1 MSKYVAIVMKRHY
14 LTEDTFIFTPSHATT
29 GVLDEETKFFI
40 DKHGNQYPQMLD
52 TYALRSEIP
61 YAYSKPIKIED
72 LKAEFPE
79 MTLGE
84 AISFHEYD
92 SKSEVDLVGI
102 LSGNQPF
109 ICPIPL
115 DRIRQQTQ
123 AAFERIKAGETVD
136 DAIKDANQ
144 EINQAQ
150 EETVDEQLRREN
162 GLNSSA
168 PRFTGEMNP
177 DIAQLIMDVVN
188 GEFSLSS
195 LKKMLANIESEHGD
209 IESLIETVKLQ
220 IDAIESGEKPDKEM
234 TEEEKKQEEVEQEEY
249 FPEEEEQ
256 KPEPEV
262 TEEEFKPKKKD
273 KIDLAKL
280 LSAVTKTLIAQDEPT
295 RRVITE
301 IARKEQS
308 SEAKSRGILLTGA
321 TGVGKTKM
329 MKLIAKHLDRPFF
342 KIDATQLTI
351 PGYVGTDIEEEL
363 WRLFVECGGD
373 LDKAEHAIVF
383 IDEIDKKGS
392 EKKDDV
398 SGKGVLNILLPFI
411 EGTEYNAVDSMK
423 APTKKIRMKTND
435 MIVILGGAY
444 TDVYKNLIEKNGL
457 GFGADVKSEK
467 EKKPRKATP
476 SDFIQKSQMT
486 DEFMGRVAIVHL
498 NDLSVDDLIRVI
510 TDSDESSLLIQQ
522 KLFEDLGVK
531 LTAGDDFMRKIA
543 QNAFDRKTGARGL
556 NTVVEEA
563 TWEAYYDAYM
573 NGDDYEEIILTADT
587 VDNPKQYTKV
597 RKQKGNN

>member
-14 LTEDTFIFTPSHATT
+14 LTDDTFIFTPSHATT
-29 GVLDEETKFFI
+29 GVLDEETKYFI

-61 YAYSKPIKIED
+61 YAYSKPIKVED

-123 AAFERIKAGETVD
+123 AAFERIKAGESVD

-150 EETVDEQLRREN
+150 EETVDEQVRREN

-168 PRFTGEMNP
+168 PRFTGDMNP
-177 DIAQLIMDVVN
+177 DIAQLIIDVIN
-188 GEFSLSS
+188 GEFSLEQ
-195 LKKMLANIESEHGD
+195 LKKMLENIQMEQE
-209 IESLIETVKLQ
+209 EIETLVESVKLQ
-220 IDAIESGEKPDKEM
+220 IDAIERGDKPDKEVKENDEDES
-234 TEEEKKQEEVEQEEY
+234 TEEMADDEI
-249 FPEEEEQ
+249 
-256 KPEPEV
+256 KPEPQFV
-262 TEEEFKPKKKD
+262 EEDFKPKKQKR
-273 KIDLAKL
+273 IDIVKL
-280 LSAVTKTLIAQDEPT
+280 LQAVTKTLIAQDEPT

-308 SEAKSRGILLTGA
+308 DEAKSRGILLTGS

-342 KIDATQLTI
+342 KIDATKLTI

-363 WRLFVECGGD
+363 WKLFVECGGD
-373 LDKAEHAIVF
+373 LEKAEHAIIF

-392 EKKDDV
+392 DKKDDV
-398 SGKGVLNILLPFI
+398 SGQGVLNVLLPFI
-411 EGTEYNAVDSMK
+411 EGTEYMAVDSMK
-423 APTKKIRMKTND
+423 HPTKQVRINTSN

-444 TDVYKNLIEKNGL
+444 TDVYKNLIDKNGL
-457 GFGADVKSEK
+457 GFGADVKSASER
-467 EKKPRKATP
+467 KPRKATP
-476 SDFIQKSQMT
+476 EDFVTKAQMT

-498 NDLSVDDLIRVI
+498 NDLSVDDLVKVIRE
-510 TDSDESSLLIQQ
+510 SDESSLAIQQ
-522 KLFEDLGVK
+522 KLFEELGVK
-531 LTAGDDFMRKIA
+531 LTAGDDFVKKIA
-543 QNAFDRKTGARGL
+543 QNAYDRKTGARGL

-563 TWEAYYDAYM
+563 TWEAYYDAYTHE
-573 NGDDYEEIILTADT
+573 DEYDEIVLTEET
-587 VDNPKQYTKV
+587 VNNPKQYTKV
-597 RKQKGNN
+597 LKK

>member
-14 LTEDTFIFTPSHATT
+14 LTDDTFIFTPSHATT
-29 GVLDEETKFFI
+29 GVLDEETKYFI

-61 YAYSKPIKIED
+61 YAYSKPIKVED

-123 AAFERIKAGETVD
+123 AAFERIKAGESVD

-150 EETVDEQLRREN
+150 EETVDEQVRREN

-168 PRFTGEMNP
+168 PRFTGDMNP
-177 DIAQLIMDVVN
+177 DIAQLIIDVIN
-188 GEFSLSS
+188 GEFSLEQ
-195 LKKMLANIESEHGD
+195 LKKMLENIQMEQE
-209 IESLIETVKLQ
+209 EIETLVESVKLQ
-220 IDAIESGEKPDKEM
+220 IDAIERGDKPDKEVKENDEDES
-234 TEEEKKQEEVEQEEY
+234 TEEMEDEEI
-249 FPEEEEQ
+249 
-256 KPEPEV
+256 KPEPQFV
-262 TEEEFKPKKKD
+262 EEDFKPKKQKR
-273 KIDLAKL
+273 IDIVKL
-280 LSAVTKTLIAQDEPT
+280 LQAVTKTLIAQDEPT

-308 SEAKSRGILLTGA
+308 DEAKSRGILLTGS

-342 KIDATQLTI
+342 KIDATKLTI

-363 WRLFVECGGD
+363 WKLFVECGGD
-373 LDKAEHAIVF
+373 LEKAEHAIIF

-392 EKKDDV
+392 DKKDDV
-398 SGKGVLNILLPFI
+398 SGQGVLNVLLPFI
-411 EGTEYNAVDSMK
+411 EGTEYMAVDSMK
-423 APTKKIRMKTND
+423 HPTKQVRINTSN

-444 TDVYKNLIEKNGL
+444 TDVYKNLIDKNGL
-457 GFGADVKSEK
+457 GFGADVKSASER
-467 EKKPRKATP
+467 KPRKATP
-476 SDFIQKSQMT
+476 EDFVTKAQMT

-498 NDLSVDDLIRVI
+498 NDLSVDDLVKVIRE
-510 TDSDESSLLIQQ
+510 SDESSLAIQQ
-522 KLFEDLGVK
+522 KLFEELGVK
-531 LTAGDDFMRKIA
+531 LTAGDDFVKKIA
-543 QNAFDRKTGARGL
+543 QNAYDRKTGARGL

-563 TWEAYYDAYM
+563 TWEAYYDAYTHE
-573 NGDDYEEIILTADT
+573 DEYDEIVLTEET
-587 VDNPKQYTKV
+587 VNNPKQYTKV
-597 RKQKGNN
+597 LKK

>member
-14 LTEDTFIFTPSHATT
+14 LTDDTFIFTPSHATT
-29 GVLDEETKFFI
+29 GVLDEETKYFI

-61 YAYSKPIKIED
+61 YAYSKPIKVED

-123 AAFERIKAGETVD
+123 AAFERIKAGESVD

-150 EETVDEQLRREN
+150 EETVDEQVRREN

-168 PRFTGEMNP
+168 PRFTGDMNP
-177 DIAQLIMDVVN
+177 DIAQLIIDVIN
-188 GEFSLSS
+188 GEFSLEQ
-195 LKKMLANIESEHGD
+195 LKKMLENIQMEQE
-209 IESLIETVKLQ
+209 EIETLVESVKLQ
-220 IDAIESGEKPDKEM
+220 IDAIERGDKPDKEVKENDEDES
-234 TEEEKKQEEVEQEEY
+234 TEEMEDDEI
-249 FPEEEEQ
+249 
-256 KPEPEV
+256 KPEPQFV
-262 TEEEFKPKKKD
+262 EEDFKPKKQKR
-273 KIDLAKL
+273 IDIVKL
-280 LSAVTKTLIAQDEPT
+280 LQAVTKTLIAQDEPT

-308 SEAKSRGILLTGA
+308 DEAKSRGILLTGS

-342 KIDATQLTI
+342 KIDATKLTI

-363 WRLFVECGGD
+363 WKLFVECGGD
-373 LDKAEHAIVF
+373 LEKAEHAIIF

-392 EKKDDV
+392 DKKDDV
-398 SGKGVLNILLPFI
+398 SGQGVLNVLLPFI
-411 EGTEYNAVDSMK
+411 EGTEYMAVDSMK
-423 APTKKIRMKTND
+423 HPTKQVRINTSN

-444 TDVYKNLIEKNGL
+444 TDVYKNLIDKNGL
-457 GFGADVKSEK
+457 GFGADVKSASER
-467 EKKPRKATP
+467 KPRKATP
-476 SDFIQKSQMT
+476 EDFVTKAQMT

-498 NDLSVDDLIRVI
+498 NDLSVDDLVKVIRE
-510 TDSDESSLLIQQ
+510 SDESSLAIQQ
-522 KLFEDLGVK
+522 KLFEELGVK
-531 LTAGDDFMRKIA
+531 LTAGDDFVKKIA
-543 QNAFDRKTGARGL
+543 QNAYDRKTGARGL

-563 TWEAYYDAYM
+563 TWEAYYDAYTHE
-573 NGDDYEEIILTADT
+573 DEYDEIVLTEET
-587 VDNPKQYTKV
+587 VNNPKQYTKV
-597 RKQKGNN
+597 LKK

>member
-14 LTEDTFIFTPSHATT
+14 LTDDTFIFTPSHATT
-29 GVLDEETKFFI
+29 GVLDEETKYFI

-61 YAYSKPIKIED
+61 YAYSKPIKVED

-123 AAFERIKAGETVD
+123 AAFERIKAGESVD

-150 EETVDEQLRREN
+150 EETVDEQVRREN

-168 PRFTGEMNP
+168 PRFTGDMNP
-177 DIAQLIMDVVN
+177 DIAQLIIDVIN
-188 GEFSLSS
+188 GEFSLEQ
-195 LKKMLANIESEHGD
+195 LKKMLENIQMEQE
-209 IESLIETVKLQ
+209 EIETLVESVKLQ
-220 IDAIESGEKPDKEM
+220 IDAIERGDKPDKEVKENDEDES
-234 TEEEKKQEEVEQEEY
+234 TEEMEDEEI
-249 FPEEEEQ
+249 
-256 KPEPEV
+256 KPEPQFV
-262 TEEEFKPKKKD
+262 EEDFKPKKQKR
-273 KIDLAKL
+273 IDIVKL
-280 LSAVTKTLIAQDEPT
+280 LQAVTKTLIAQDEPT

-308 SEAKSRGILLTGA
+308 DEAKSRGILLTGS

-342 KIDATQLTI
+342 KIDATKLTI

-363 WRLFVECGGD
+363 WKLFAECGGD
-373 LDKAEHAIVF
+373 LEKAEHAIIF

-392 EKKDDV
+392 DKKDDV
-398 SGKGVLNILLPFI
+398 SGQGVLNVLLPFI
-411 EGTEYNAVDSMK
+411 EGTEYMAVDSMK
-423 APTKKIRMKTND
+423 HPTKQVRINTSN

-444 TDVYKNLIEKNGL
+444 TDVYKNLIDKNGL
-457 GFGADVKSEK
+457 GFGADVKSASER
-467 EKKPRKATP
+467 KPRKATP
-476 SDFIQKSQMT
+476 EDFVTKAQMT

-498 NDLSVDDLIRVI
+498 NDLSVDDLVKVIRE
-510 TDSDESSLLIQQ
+510 SDESSLAIQQ
-522 KLFEDLGVK
+522 KLFEELGVK
-531 LTAGDDFMRKIA
+531 LTAGDDFVKKIA
-543 QNAFDRKTGARGL
+543 QNAYDRKTGARGL

-563 TWEAYYDAYM
+563 TWEAYYDAYTHE
-573 NGDDYEEIILTADT
+573 DEYDEIVLTEET
-587 VDNPKQYTKV
+587 VNNPKQYTKV
-597 RKQKGNN
+597 LKK

>member
-29 GVLDEETKFFI
+29 GVLDEETKYFI
-40 DKHGNQYPQMLD
+40 DKHGNEYPQMLD
-52 TYALRSEIP
+52 PYALRSEIP

-123 AAFERIKAGETVD
+123 AAFEKIKAGEPVD
-136 DAIKDANQ
+136 DAIKHANQ
-144 EINQAQ
+144 EIDQAQ

-162 GLNSSA
+162 GLNASQ
-168 PRFTGEMNP
+168 RFTGEMNP

-195 LKKMLANIESEHGD
+195 LKKMLENIQSEQGD
-209 IESLIETVKLQ
+209 IENLVETIKLQ

-234 TEEEKKQEEVEQEEY
+234 TEEEKKQEEAEQEEY
-249 FPEEEEQ
+249 FPEEEEE
-256 KPEPEV
+256 KPEPEFS
-262 TEEEFKPKKKD
+262 EEDFKPKKKD

-280 LSAVTKTLIAQDEPT
+280 LTAVTKTLIAQDEPT

-308 SEAKSRGILLTGA
+308 SEAKSRGILLTGS

-373 LDKAEHAIVF
+373 LEKAEHAIVF

-444 TDVYKNLIEKNGL
+444 TDVYKNLIERNGL
-457 GFGADVKSEK
+457 GFGADVRSEK
-467 EKKPRKATP
+467 EKKPRPATP

-510 TDSDESSLLIQQ
+510 TDSDESSLHIQQ

-543 QNAFDRKTGARGL
+543 QNAYDRKTGARGL

-573 NGDDYEEIILTADT
+573 NGDDYDEIILTAET
-587 VDNPKQYTKV
+587 VDNPKQYTLV
-597 RKQKGNN
+597 RKKGNN

>member
-14 LTEDTFIFTPSHATT
+14 LTDDTFIFTPSHATT
-29 GVLDEETKFFI
+29 GVLDEETKYFI

-61 YAYSKPIKIED
+61 YAYSKPIKVED

-123 AAFERIKAGETVD
+123 AAFERIKAGESVD

-150 EETVDEQLRREN
+150 EETVDEQVRREN

-168 PRFTGEMNP
+168 PRFTGDMNP
-177 DIAQLIMDVVN
+177 DIAQLIIDVIN
-188 GEFSLSS
+188 GEFSLEQ
-195 LKKMLANIESEHGD
+195 LKKMLENIQMEQE
-209 IESLIETVKLQ
+209 EIETLVESVKLQ
-220 IDAIESGEKPDKEM
+220 IDAIERGDKPDKEVKENDEDES
-234 TEEEKKQEEVEQEEY
+234 TEEMEDEEI
-249 FPEEEEQ
+249 
-256 KPEPEV
+256 KPEPQFV
-262 TEEEFKPKKKD
+262 EEDFKPKKKK
-273 KIDLAKL
+273 KIDIVKL
-280 LSAVTKTLIAQDEPT
+280 LQAVTKTLIAQDEPT

-308 SEAKSRGILLTGA
+308 DEAKSRGILLTGS

-342 KIDATQLTI
+342 KIDATKLTI

-363 WRLFVECGGD
+363 WKLFVECGGD
-373 LDKAEHAIVF
+373 LEKAEHAIIF

-392 EKKDDV
+392 DKKDDV
-398 SGKGVLNILLPFI
+398 SGQGVLNVLLPFI
-411 EGTEYNAVDSMK
+411 EGTEYMAVDSMK
-423 APTKKIRMKTND
+423 HPTKQVRINTSN

-444 TDVYKNLIEKNGL
+444 TDVYKNLIDKNGL
-457 GFGADVKSEK
+457 GFGADVKSASER
-467 EKKPRKATP
+467 KPRKATP
-476 SDFIQKSQMT
+476 EDFVTKAQMT

-498 NDLSVDDLIRVI
+498 NDLSVDDLVKVIRE
-510 TDSDESSLLIQQ
+510 SDESSLAIQQ
-522 KLFEDLGVK
+522 KLFEELGVK
-531 LTAGDDFMRKIA
+531 LTAGDDFVKKIA
-543 QNAFDRKTGARGL
+543 QNAYDRKTGARGL

-563 TWEAYYDAYM
+563 TWEAYYDAYTHE
-573 NGDDYEEIILTADT
+573 DEYDEIVLTEET
-587 VDNPKQYTKV
+587 VNDPKQYTKV
-597 RKQKGNN
+597 LKK

>member
-1 MSKYVAIVMKRHY
+1 MSKYVAIIMNRHY
-14 LTEDTFIFTPSHATT
+14 IGEDTFIFTTSHATT
-29 GVLDEETKFFI
+29 GVLDEESKIFI
-40 DKHGNQYPQMLD
+40 DKHGNE
-52 TYALRSEIP
+52 YAPVIDPSTLRTEIP
-61 YAYSKPIKIED
+61 YAYYKPIKVED

-79 MTLGE
+79 LTLGE
-84 AISFHEYD
+84 AISYHEYD
-92 SKSEVDLVGI
+92 SKGEALLVG
-102 LSGNQPF
+102 LLQNNCPF
-109 ICPIPL
+109 CVPIPL
-115 DRIRQQTQ
+115 DKIRQQTQ
-123 AAFERIKAGETVD
+123 AAYDKIQSGEDVNKAI
-136 DAIKDANQ
+136 AHANQ
-144 EINQAQ
+144 EFNQDQ
-150 EETVDEQLRREN
+150 EQSADDLARQN
-162 GLNSSA
+162 GLNSSG

-188 GEFSLSS
+188 GEFSLDQ
-195 LKKMLANIESEHGD
+195 LKKMLENIKMEQED
-209 IESLIETVKLQ
+209 IEGLVDSIKLQ
-220 IDAIESGEKPDKEM
+220 IDAIESGEKPDREM
-234 TEEEKKQEEVEQEEY
+234 TEKEKSQEEEQEEY

-262 TEEEFKPKKKD
+262 SEDEFKPKKKD

-280 LSAVTKTLIAQDEPT
+280 LKAVTKTLIAQDEPT

-308 SEAKSRGILLTGA
+308 NEAKSRGILLTGS

-329 MKLIAKHLDRPFF
+329 MKLIAKNLDRPFF

-423 APTKKIRMKTND
+423 TPTKKIRMKTND

-444 TDVYKNLIEKNGL
+444 SDVYKNLIEKNGL
-457 GFGADVKSEK
+457 GFGADVRSEK
-467 EKKPRKATP
+467 EKKSRPATP
-476 SDFIQKSQMT
+476 TDFIQKSQMT
-486 DEFMGRVAIVHL
+486 DEFMSRVAIVHL

-510 TDSDESSLLIQQ
+510 TDSDESSLHIQQ

-543 QNAFDRKTGARGL
+543 QNAYDRKTGARGL

>member
-14 LTEDTFIFTPSHATT
+14 LTDDTFIFTPSHATT
-29 GVLDEETKFFI
+29 GVLDEETKYFI

-61 YAYSKPIKIED
+61 YAYSKPIKVED

-84 AISFHEYD
+84 AITFHEYD

-123 AAFERIKAGETVD
+123 AAFERIKAGESVD

-150 EETVDEQLRREN
+150 EETVDEQVRREN

-168 PRFTGEMNP
+168 PRFTGDMNP
-177 DIAQLIMDVVN
+177 DIAQLIIDVIN
-188 GEFSLSS
+188 GEISLEQ
-195 LKKMLANIESEHGD
+195 LKKMLENIQMEQE
-209 IESLIETVKLQ
+209 EIETLVESVKLQ
-220 IDAIESGEKPDKEM
+220 IDAIERGDKPDKEVKENDEDES
-234 TEEEKKQEEVEQEEY
+234 TEEMEDDEI
-249 FPEEEEQ
+249 
-256 KPEPEV
+256 KPEPQFV
-262 TEEEFKPKKKD
+262 EEDFKPKKQKR
-273 KIDLAKL
+273 IDIVKL
-280 LSAVTKTLIAQDEPT
+280 LQAVTKTLIAQDEPT

-308 SEAKSRGILLTGA
+308 DEAKSRGILLTGS

-342 KIDATQLTI
+342 KIDATKLTI

-363 WRLFVECGGD
+363 WKLFVECGGD
-373 LDKAEHAIVF
+373 LEKAEHAIIF

-392 EKKDDV
+392 DNKGDV
-398 SGKGVLNILLPFI
+398 SGQGVLNVLLPFI
-411 EGTEYNAVDSMK
+411 EGTEYMAVDSMK
-423 APTKKIRMKTND
+423 HPTKQVRINTSN

-444 TDVYKNLIEKNGL
+444 TDVYKNLIDKNGL
-457 GFGADVKSEK
+457 GFGADVKSASER
-467 EKKPRKATP
+467 KPRKATP
-476 SDFIQKSQMT
+476 EDFVTKAQMT

-498 NDLSVDDLIRVI
+498 NDLSVDDLVKVIRE
-510 TDSDESSLLIQQ
+510 SDESSLAIQQ
-522 KLFEDLGVK
+522 KLFEELGVK
-531 LTAGDDFMRKIA
+531 LTAGDDFVKKIA
-543 QNAFDRKTGARGL
+543 QNAYDRKTGARGL

-563 TWEAYYDAYM
+563 TWEAYYDAYTHE
-573 NGDDYEEIILTADT
+573 DEYDEIVLTEET
-587 VDNPKQYTKV
+587 VNNPKQYTKV
-597 RKQKGNN
+597 LKK

>member
-14 LTEDTFIFTPSHATT
+14 LTDDTFIFTPSHATT
-29 GVLDEETKFFI
+29 GVLDEETKYFI

-61 YAYSKPIKIED
+61 YAYSKPIKVED

-123 AAFERIKAGETVD
+123 AAFERIKAGESVD

-150 EETVDEQLRREN
+150 EETVDEQVRREN

-168 PRFTGEMNP
+168 PRFTGDMNP
-177 DIAQLIMDVVN
+177 DIAQLIIDVIN
-188 GEFSLSS
+188 GEFSLEQ
-195 LKKMLANIESEHGD
+195 LKKMLENIQMEQE
-209 IESLIETVKLQ
+209 EIETLVESVKLQ
-220 IDAIESGEKPDKEM
+220 IDAIESGDKPDKEVKETDEDES
-234 TEEEKKQEEVEQEEY
+234 TEEMEDDEI
-249 FPEEEEQ
+249 
-256 KPEPEV
+256 KPEPQFV
-262 TEEEFKPKKKD
+262 EEDFKPKKKK
-273 KIDLAKL
+273 KIDIVKL
-280 LSAVTKTLIAQDEPT
+280 LQAVTKTLIAQDEPT

-308 SEAKSRGILLTGA
+308 DEAKSRGILLTGS

-342 KIDATQLTI
+342 KIDATKLTI

-363 WRLFVECGGD
+363 WKLFVECGGD
-373 LDKAEHAIVF
+373 LEKAEHAIIF

-392 EKKDDV
+392 DKKDDV
-398 SGKGVLNILLPFI
+398 SGQGVLNVLLPFI
-411 EGTEYNAVDSMK
+411 EGTEYMAVDSMK
-423 APTKKIRMKTND
+423 HPTKQVRINTSN

-444 TDVYKNLIEKNGL
+444 TDVYKNLIDKNGL
-457 GFGADVKSEK
+457 GFGADVKSASER
-467 EKKPRKATP
+467 KPRKATP
-476 SDFIQKSQMT
+476 EDFVTKAQMT

-498 NDLSVDDLIRVI
+498 NDLSVDDLVKVIRE
-510 TDSDESSLLIQQ
+510 SDESSLAIQQ
-522 KLFEDLGVK
+522 KLFEELGVK
-531 LTAGDDFMRKIA
+531 LTAGDDFVKKIA
-543 QNAFDRKTGARGL
+543 QNAYDRKTGARGL

-563 TWEAYYDAYM
+563 TWEAYYDAYTHE
-573 NGDDYEEIILTADT
+573 DEYDEIVLTEET
-587 VDNPKQYTKV
+587 VNNPKQYTKV
-597 RKQKGNN
+597 LKK

>member
-14 LTEDTFIFTPSHATT
+14 LTDDTFIFTPSHATT
-29 GVLDEETKFFI
+29 GVLDEETKYFI

-61 YAYSKPIKIED
+61 YAYSKPIKVED

-123 AAFERIKAGETVD
+123 AAFERIKAGESVD

-150 EETVDEQLRREN
+150 EETVDEQVRREN

-168 PRFTGEMNP
+168 PRFTGDMNP
-177 DIAQLIMDVVN
+177 DIAQLIIDVIN
-188 GEFSLSS
+188 GEFSLEQ
-195 LKKMLANIESEHGD
+195 LKKMLENIQMEQE
-209 IESLIETVKLQ
+209 EIETLVESVKLQ
-220 IDAIESGEKPDKEM
+220 IDAIERGDKPDKEVKENDEDES
-234 TEEEKKQEEVEQEEY
+234 TEEMEDDEI
-249 FPEEEEQ
+249 
-256 KPEPEV
+256 KPEPQFV
-262 TEEEFKPKKKD
+262 EEDFKPKKKK
-273 KIDLAKL
+273 KIDIVKL
-280 LSAVTKTLIAQDEPT
+280 LQAVTKTLIAQDEPT

-308 SEAKSRGILLTGA
+308 DEAKSRGILLTGS

-342 KIDATQLTI
+342 KIDATKLTI

-363 WRLFVECGGD
+363 WKLFVECGGD
-373 LDKAEHAIVF
+373 LEKAEHAIIF

-392 EKKDDV
+392 DKKDDV
-398 SGKGVLNILLPFI
+398 SGQGVLNVLLPFI
-411 EGTEYNAVDSMK
+411 EGTEYMAVDSMK
-423 APTKKIRMKTND
+423 HPTKQVRINTSN

-444 TDVYKNLIEKNGL
+444 TDVYKNLIDKNGL
-457 GFGADVKSEK
+457 GFGADVKSASER
-467 EKKPRKATP
+467 KPRKATP
-476 SDFIQKSQMT
+476 EDFVTKAQMT

-498 NDLSVDDLIRVI
+498 NDLSVDDLVKVIRE
-510 TDSDESSLLIQQ
+510 SDESSLAIQQ
-522 KLFEDLGVK
+522 KLFEELGVK
-531 LTAGDDFMRKIA
+531 LTAGDDFVKKIA
-543 QNAFDRKTGARGL
+543 QNAYDRKTGARGL

-563 TWEAYYDAYM
+563 TWEAYYDAYTHE
-573 NGDDYEEIILTADT
+573 DEYDEIVLTEET
-587 VDNPKQYTKV
+587 VNNPKQYTKV
-597 RKQKGNN
+597 LKK

>member
-14 LTEDTFIFTPSHATT
+14 LTDDTFIFTPSHATT
-29 GVLDEETKFFI
+29 GVLDEETKYFI

-61 YAYSKPIKIED
+61 YAYSKPIKVED

-123 AAFERIKAGETVD
+123 AAFERIKAGESVD

-150 EETVDEQLRREN
+150 EETVDEQVRREN

-168 PRFTGEMNP
+168 PRFTGDMNP
-177 DIAQLIMDVVN
+177 DIAQLIIDVIN
-188 GEFSLSS
+188 GEFSLEQ
-195 LKKMLANIESEHGD
+195 LKKMLENIQMEQE
-209 IESLIETVKLQ
+209 EIETLVESVKLQ
-220 IDAIESGEKPDKEM
+220 IDAIERGDKPDKEVKENDEDES
-234 TEEEKKQEEVEQEEY
+234 TEEMEDEEI
-249 FPEEEEQ
+249 
-256 KPEPEV
+256 KPEPQFV
-262 TEEEFKPKKKD
+262 EEDFKPKKQKR
-273 KIDLAKL
+273 IDIVKL
-280 LSAVTKTLIAQDEPT
+280 LQAVTKTLIAQDEPT

-308 SEAKSRGILLTGA
+308 DEAKSRGVLLTGS

-342 KIDATQLTI
+342 KIDATKLTI

-363 WRLFVECGGD
+363 WKLFVECGGD
-373 LDKAEHAIVF
+373 LEKAEHAIIF

-392 EKKDDV
+392 DKKDDV
-398 SGKGVLNILLPFI
+398 SGQGVLNVLLPFI
-411 EGTEYNAVDSMK
+411 EGTEYMAVDSMK
-423 APTKKIRMKTND
+423 HPTKQVRINTSN

-444 TDVYKNLIEKNGL
+444 TDVYKNLIDKNGL
-457 GFGADVKSEK
+457 GFGADVKSASER
-467 EKKPRKATP
+467 KPRKATP
-476 SDFIQKSQMT
+476 EDFVTKAQMT

-498 NDLSVDDLIRVI
+498 NDLSVDDLVKVIRE
-510 TDSDESSLLIQQ
+510 SDESSLAIQQ
-522 KLFEDLGVK
+522 KLFEELGVK
-531 LTAGDDFMRKIA
+531 LTAGDDFVKKIA
-543 QNAFDRKTGARGL
+543 QNAYDRKTGARGL

-563 TWEAYYDAYM
+563 TWEAYYDAYTHE
-573 NGDDYEEIILTADT
+573 DEYDEIVLTEET
-587 VDNPKQYTKV
+587 VNNPKQYTKV
-597 RKQKGNN
+597 LKK